1 MSSSA
6 DDFPSGWLWR
16 VGFEGGVGEPPATSL
31 RSNSASSKMESSGER
46 GGDAFSSFLNPLESL
61 DRGESAP
68 GDDAGTAASGRVTPP
83 LRGDTGG
90 DGVTGGNVKPV
101 PPSASCAMVATR
113 VVDGREASSRPR
125 RCPGCSQRVADEMIR
140 VPTK

>member
-1 MSSSA
+1 MRT
-6 DDFPSGWLWR
+6 L
-16 VGFEGGVGEPPATSL
+16 GGGRT
-31 RSNSASSKMESSGER
+31 RTQRSSGACSCCA
-46 GGDAFSSFLNPLESL
+46 GSGDGGQGDAFSSFLNPRESL

-68 GDDAGTAASGRVTPP
+68 GDDARGTAASGRVTPP

-101 PPSASCAMVATR
+101 PPSASSAMVPC

-125 RCPGCSQRVADEMIR
+125 RCPGSCQRVADEMIR

>member
-1 MSSSA
+1 M
-6 DDFPSGWLWR
+6 
-16 VGFEGGVGEPPATSL
+16 GEPPATSL
-31 RSNSASSKMESSGER
+31 RSNSASSKMESSGDR

-90 DGVTGGNVKPV
+90 DGVTGGNVKPA
-101 PPSASCAMVATR
+101 PPSASSAMVPC

-125 RCPGCSQRVADEMIR
+125 RCPGSQRVADR
-140 VPTK
+140 TKSSGCRQNDHQGGPRHSAARRTTGVGF

>member
-1 MSSSA
+1 
-6 DDFPSGWLWR
+6 
-16 VGFEGGVGEPPATSL
+16 
-31 RSNSASSKMESSGER
+31 MESSGDR

-90 DGVTGGNVKPV
+90 DGVVG
-101 PPSASCAMVATR
+101 
-113 VVDGREASSRPR
+113 EAKVLEKVGLAPQQLKIVYSRKR
-125 RCPGCSQRVADEMIR
+125 GSQH
-140 VPTK
+140 